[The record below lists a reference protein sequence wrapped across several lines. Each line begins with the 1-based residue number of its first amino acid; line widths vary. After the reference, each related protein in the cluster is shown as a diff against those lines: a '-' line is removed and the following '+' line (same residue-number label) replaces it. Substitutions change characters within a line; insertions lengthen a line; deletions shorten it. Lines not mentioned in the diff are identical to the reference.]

1 MTTPTTTT
9 TLRLAT
15 TASPSA
21 APAPAAPLASP
32 TRRSFLA
39 GASAASAVAV
49 GSALSG
55 GFSPAAAATTA
66 LPLVTP
72 VWSES
77 IRRSFGIAV
86 QPQNQTGPYGA
97 EDVWVKYVA
106 DMNATYIRGKY
117 SNAVSLRAATDMLI
131 NQCRTLGLKWVMT
144 VIPEDW
150 SMTLAQ
156 LRAVLVDIRDR
167 AADVCIAI
175 EGMNEPNDYVD
186 GSLVRSDW
194 AQATVAYQK
203 VIWDFVKT
211 TPTLSHVAV
220 ISPSLAMAVA
230 DPSVDFDA
238 LAAAGVVNYID
249 YAGMHSYPGG
259 LKQDNKV
266 DVRLG
271 YVSDSWGAKPTW
283 VTETGYQNAMAAPLV
298 GPRPVPYDVSATYG
312 PRSLLEYFSRGCNS
326 ARYELLGEPD
336 PTNADPQAAYGL
348 LDCPSSNPAT
358 WSFKPEYYVMR
369 DFLAALKDAPAG
381 GGSYTPSPVPLQVTA
396 PSTVKWLLTAK
407 ADGTTTLYAFLNA
420 SIWDAIKRVPL
431 TPAPVNVTV
440 TDRAG
445 ARTIKVG
452 ASVTAIP
459 IR

>member
-1 MTTPTTTT
+1 MTTPTTTP
-9 TLRLAT
+9 LRLTT
-15 TASPSA
+15 TAAASA
-21 APAPAAPLASP
+21 APAPAPVAPLASA
-32 TRRSFLA
+32 TRRSFL

-49 GSALSG
+49 GTALSG
-55 GFSPAAAATTA
+55 GFSPAAAATTG
-66 LPLVTP
+66 LPQVTP

-86 QPQNQTGPYGA
+86 QPNAQYTPYGA
-97 EDVWVKYVA
+97 EDVWPRLVA
-106 DMNATYIRGKY
+106 DMNASYIRGKY
-117 SNAVSLRAATDMLI
+117 TNAAWQRPAMDTVIA
-131 NQCRTLGLKWVMT
+131 QCRALGLKWVMT

-156 LRAVLVDIRDR
+156 LRAILTDIRDR
-167 AADVCIAI
+167 AADVCIGI
-175 EGMNEPNDYVD
+175 EGMNEPNHNRD
-186 GSLVRSDW
+186 GSPLRPDW
-194 AQATVAYQK
+194 AEATVAYQK

-211 TPTLSHVAV
+211 TPSMSHVAV
-220 ISPSLAMAVA
+220 LSPSLQMGGA

-238 LAAAGVVNYID
+238 LAAAGIVSYID

-259 LKQDNKV
+259 AKPDTKV

-271 YVSDSWGAKPTW
+271 YVRDSWSNKPTW
-283 VTETGYQNAMAAPLV
+283 VSETGYQNAMAAPLS
-298 GPRPVPYDVSATYG
+298 GPRPVPNDVAATYG

-336 PTNADPQAAYGL
+336 PTNSEPESAFGL
-348 LDCPSSNPAT
+348 VDCPSNDPAT
-358 WSFKPEYYVMR
+358 WTVKPEYYVMR
-369 DFLAALKDAPAG
+369 DFLAGLRDTPASG
-381 GGSYTPSPVPLQVTA
+381 ATYAPSPVPLQVTA

-407 ADGTTTLYAFLNA
+407 ADGSTTLYAYLNA
-420 SIWDAIKRVPL
+420 SIWDVVKRVYL
-431 TPAPVNVTV
+431 TPAPVSITV